1 MSGEQRPR
9 AVSNG
14 RLNLEQQRKRAKE
27 LLKAARAG
35 EPEALARLARLGPAA
50 GNAPR
55 LADAQRVIALES
67 GFRSW
72 ARLKHHVEA
81 VAFARRNAGVAGDR
95 DMPTVHVRCG
105 SDIRTGLEIAGF
117 QGRFLEFADPFCVG
131 PVPALPE
138 EAHIRGRARFT
149 ASAFGL
155 AEADALAR
163 MGREYAALE
172 SLREYRRIV
181 LWFEHDSYDQ
191 LILAYLL
198 GRIGAMGLGARVEL
212 IAVDGVP
219 GVGHFIG
226 LGQLSPEVLA
236 WLWERRVPVGE
247 PQFGLG
253 AEVWAALTSPTPE
266 PLFRIARAGTH
277 PLPLMAPALLRHLR
291 ELPDRRTGL
300 GLTERLILEI
310 VRDLGPLPLGRAFA
324 ELTREREPLPWLGDA
339 MFGWMARGLTQG
351 ASPLLAIQPAPAGEP
366 WFRAGARLTPD
377 GERVLDG
384 GLNRLDLDP
393 VPRWVGGVRVPG
405 EEGCWCWDGPGER
418 PAWRAV

>member
-14 RLNLEQQRKRAKE
+14 RLNLEQQRKRAKD

-35 EPEALARLARLGPAA
+35 EPEALARLARLGPAT
-50 GNAPR
+50 GNTPR

-138 EAHIRGRARFT
+138 EAHIRGRARFV
-149 ASAFGL
+149 AAAFGL

-163 MGREYAALE
+163 MRREYAALA
-172 SLREYRRIV
+172 SLRDYRRIV

-198 GRIGAMGLGARVEL
+198 GRIGAMGLDARVEL
-212 IAVDGVP
+212 ITVDGVP
-219 GVGHFIG
+219 GVERFIG
-226 LGQLSPEVLA
+226 IGQLSPEVLA

-247 PQFGLG
+247 AHFGLG
-253 AEVWAALTSPTPE
+253 AEVWAALTAPTPE
-266 PLFRIARAGTH
+266 PLFRIASTGTRD
-277 PLPLMAPALLRHLR
+277 LPLMAPALLRHLR
-291 ELPDRRTGL
+291 ELPDRRSGL
-300 GLTERLILEI
+300 GLTERLILGI
-310 VRDLGPLPLGRAFA
+310 VRDLGPLPLGRVFA
-324 ELTREREPLPWLGDA
+324 ELMREREPLPWLGDT
-339 MFGWMARGLTQG
+339 MFGWMARGLAQG
-351 ASPLLAIQPAPAGEP
+351 ASPLLAIEPAPEGEL
-366 WFRAGARLTPD
+366 WFRDGVRLTHEGD
-377 GERVLDG
+377 RVLDG
-384 GLNRLDLDP
+384 RVNRLDLGP
-393 VPRWVGGVRVPG
+393 APRWVGGVCVPG
-405 EEGCWCWDGPGER
+405 EDGSWCWDGLDGCPVWRPG
-418 PAWRAV
+418 